1 MPFSMTVPGAR
12 TRLPISPPAFEALR
26 SLLSL
31 LVPRRS
37 RRWLTVKLDRSIV
50 SVPPSSLIV
59 KADVDSNLDMFANT
73 ALMSELILVLA
84 PQTVSPVKA
93 A

>member
-1 MPFSMTVPGAR
+1 M
-12 TRLPISPPAFEALR
+12 
-26 SLLSL
+26 
-31 LVPRRS
+31 
-37 RRWLTVKLDRSIV
+37 TVKLDRSIV

-59 KADVDSNLDMFANT
+59 KADVDSKLDMFANT